1 MIAVGAVLLAAVA
14 GRATLG
20 HMAAWEIII
29 MVAVSAAALV
39 LMRLGQ
45 LERRRIIRARRRR
58 DLVRSIERARR

>member
-1 MIAVGAVLLAAVA
+1 MMAVGAVLLAAVA

-20 HMAAWEIII
+20 HIAAWEM
-29 MVAVSAAALV
+29 MVMAAVGASACV